1 MNYFI
6 SKGTNVTEEMEFM
19 ESFSLTECDPNDFG
33 IQTVRLVCYRGS
45 LSDPRWLDQDECEF
59 FPSFALRSHS
69 DATPF

>member
-1 MNYFI
+1 
-6 SKGTNVTEEMEFM
+6 M

-45 LSDPRWLDQDECEF
+45 LSDPKWLDQDECEF

-69 DATPF
+69 NATAF